1 MKKITN
7 ILFISCFFFYRFNFI
22 DTVPRIKD
30 INSKESETCLGR
42 ININRA
48 VTNSEQ
54 YFITDAVDEAKTTR
68 N

>member
-1 MKKITN
+1 MKKNNKHTIYC
-7 ILFISCFFFYRFNFI
+7 LFFSYRFNFI

-30 INSKESETCLGR
+30 NNSKESETCLGR